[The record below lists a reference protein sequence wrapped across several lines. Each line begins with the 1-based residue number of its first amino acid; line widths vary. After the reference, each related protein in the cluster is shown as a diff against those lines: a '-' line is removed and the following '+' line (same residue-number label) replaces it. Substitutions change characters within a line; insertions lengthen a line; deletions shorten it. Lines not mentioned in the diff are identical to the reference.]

1 MSDHND
7 ELHYPNLTGCRVS
20 LTVGSAV
27 GSKPPV
33 HLPSNV
39 LVDYDNAKS
48 KETIYDFALGTY
60 TIMIMIMMM
69 MILLWRVC
77 CYTILVADELSFL
90 SNCIIHS
97 TIIF

>member
-60 TIMIMIMMM
+60 TIMIMMM

-77 CYTILVADELSFL
+77 CYNSCD
-90 SNCIIHS
+90 
-97 TIIF
+97 